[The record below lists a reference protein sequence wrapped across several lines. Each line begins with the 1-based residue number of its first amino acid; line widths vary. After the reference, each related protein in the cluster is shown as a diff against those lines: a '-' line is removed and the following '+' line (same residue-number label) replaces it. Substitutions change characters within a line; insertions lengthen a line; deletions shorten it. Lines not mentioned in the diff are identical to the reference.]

1 MLLPLLTAMSE
12 TGLLERRLVPKLI
25 TIDHDDDLQGGTI
38 MPYCQKLW
46 RITGDHV

>member
-25 TIDHDDDLQGGTI
+25 TIDHDDDLQGNHNAI
-38 MPYCQKLW
+38 LSEALENY
-46 RITGDHV
+46 R